1 MARDSSL
8 VYSTESGRMCPHCR
22 APLSACTCKN
32 APASR
37 PSADGIVRVRRETKG
52 RKGKGVTLIEGL
64 AMEDVALMAFVKS
77 LKNRCGSGGT
87 LKNGIVEIQGDHREL
102 VLALLQ
108 EKGLKVKLAGG

>member
-1 MARDSSL
+1 
-8 VYSTESGRMCPHCR
+8 
-22 APLSACTCKN
+22 
-32 APASR
+32 
-37 PSADGIVRVRRETKG
+37 
-52 RKGKGVTLIEGL
+52 
-64 AMEDVALMAFVKS
+64 MEDVALMAFVKS